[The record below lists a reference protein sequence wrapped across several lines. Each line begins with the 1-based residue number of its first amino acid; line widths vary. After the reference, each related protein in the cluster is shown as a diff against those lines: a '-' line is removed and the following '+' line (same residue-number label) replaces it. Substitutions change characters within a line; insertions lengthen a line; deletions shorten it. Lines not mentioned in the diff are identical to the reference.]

1 LVNTSDGGNTPGQAA
16 SSFIVPEEQVE
27 QTAPRTPPLWRAR
40 DVVLIASLSISFVL
54 GGIVMFGALIGWI
67 TGIDLRL
74 IRSAA
79 SSALDPATYGVYI
92 VGIAALQGVIML
104 GVLWRFGLRRGHHH
118 WTDLGIQRLNARQVR
133 ESVFA
138 FLALRALSIV
148 ISANLYRLGIAS
160 TQAESIAPSAVTWP
174 TALAT
179 LFFVGVLVP
188 FAEEAFFRGVLY
200 RWLRDR
206 WNPAIGMIVSSLI
219 FGIVH
224 VQPATAINAT
234 LLGFGLAWVYE
245 RHKSLWSCTLV
256 HALSNLSSLVVIYL
270 LIAFGIDLRPR

>member
-1 LVNTSDGGNTPGQAA
+1 LVNTSNGEHASGQSPPPSNTPEHAVNPPA
-16 SSFIVPEEQVE
+16 
-27 QTAPRTPPLWRAR
+27 TRTPPLWRAR

-92 VGIAALQGVIML
+92 VGIAALQGAIML
-104 GVLWRFGLRRGHHH
+104 AVLWRFGLLRGHHH
-118 WTDLGIQRLNARQVR
+118 WTDLWIQRLSAAQIR
-133 ESVFA
+133 ESAFA
-138 FLALRALSIV
+138 FLALRAFSIV
-148 ISANLYRLGIAS
+148 VSANLYRLGITS
-160 TQAESIAPSAVTWP
+160 SQAESIAPSAVTLP

-200 RWLRDR
+200 RWLRDK
-206 WNPAIGMIVSSLI
+206 WNPAVGMIVSSLI

-224 VQPATAINAT
+224 VQPSTVINAT
-234 LLGFGLAWVYE
+234 LLGFGLSWLYE

-270 LIAFGIDLRPR
+270 LIAFGIDLRPQ

>member
-1 LVNTSDGGNTPGQAA
+1 MPEHTAKPTTPRA
-16 SSFIVPEEQVE
+16 
-27 QTAPRTPPLWRAR
+27 RPLWRAR

-67 TGIDLRL
+67 TGIDLKL

-92 VGIAALQGVIML
+92 VGIAALQGAIML
-104 GVLWRFGLRRGHHH
+104 AVLWRFGLLRGHHH
-118 WTDLGIQRLNARQVR
+118 WADLGIQRLSPSQIR
-133 ESVFA
+133 ESAVA
-138 FLALRALSIV
+138 FLILRALSIV
-148 ISANLYRLGIAS
+148 VSANLYRLGVAS
-160 TQAESIAPSAVTWP
+160 TQAESFVPSAVTVP

-200 RWLRDR
+200 RWLRDK
-206 WNPAIGMIVSSLI
+206 WSPAVGMIVSSLI

-224 VQPATAINAT
+224 VQPATVINAT
-234 LLGFGLAWVYE
+234 LLGFGLAWLYE

-270 LIAFGIDLRPR
+270 LVAFGIDLRPK